1 MNRIFTRF
9 DSVWRTAL
17 AASLLISAP
26 LAASPGDSDEWKFT
40 VLLNDDSIGYHHFS
54 LDYSGDKA
62 RLTTRAD
69 FDVTFLKIPLF
80 SYEHENTEV
89 WNNRCLERIE
99 SSTDQNG
106 DLYTVNGVRTDSGFR
121 LKNRD
126 GVNTLPACVSTFAYW
141 DMDFLKRKKLLN
153 SQTGEYVDVSTD
165 YLGESQI
172 EVGDT
177 RTAAKHFRITAD
189 DMVIDLWYSQNN
201 RWLALETLT
210 STGSVLRYIADLVH
224 ATRSS
229 PRTEASTPSGGAS
242 RRKTTSAPVE
252 RPIQSC
258 CIFLISSS
266 ERPRAN
272 SLAVKTGSCSER
284 SQPSVHRSARF
295 GS

>member
-9 DSVWRTAL
+9 YSVWRTAL
-17 AASLLISAP
+17 AASLLISTP
-26 LAASPGDSDEWKFT
+26 LAASPRDSDEWKFT

-54 LDYSGDKA
+54 LDNSGDKA

-99 SSTDQNG
+99 STTDQNG
-106 DLYTVNGVRTDSGFR
+106 DLYTVKGVRTDSAFR

-141 DMDFLKRKKLLN
+141 DMDFLDRKKLLN
-153 SQTGEYVDVSTD
+153 SQTGEYVDVTTD

-210 STGSVLRYIADLVH
+210 STGSVLRYI
-224 ATRSS
+224 
-229 PRTEASTPSGGAS
+229 
-242 RRKTTSAPVE
+242 
-252 RPIQSC
+252 
-258 CIFLISSS
+258 S
-266 ERPRAN
+266 E
-272 SLAVKTGSCSER
+272 
-284 SQPSVHRSARF
+284 
-295 GS
+295 